1 VTRVGSVAIAA
12 AVVLLLAGCFGPDRQ
27 VLIDQAHDDF
37 DGLVTVAS
45 AVDEAVLHTLEVEKP
60 SAEACDPESKD
71 ARNTVFIAAG
81 TMAIQSAATDE
92 FDLLEQFRPSFDDG
106 ERWTRVDDLGEG
118 QLAWVDVDGI
128 TASVK
133 IDQGLLVIAVFS
145 PCRS

>member
-1 VTRVGSVAIAA
+1 VAVA
-12 AVVLLLAGCFGPDRQ
+12 AVVALMLTGCFGPDKH

-37 DGLVTVAS
+37 DGLVAVAS

-60 SAEACDPESKD
+60 SSETCDPESKD
-71 ARNTVFIAAG
+71 AENTVFIAAG
-81 TMAIQSAATDE
+81 TMAIQSADTDE
-92 FDLLEQFRPSFDDG
+92 FDLLEQFRPSFDDR
-106 ERWTRVDDLGEG
+106 ERWTRVRDLGEG

-133 IDQGLLVIAVFS
+133 VEDGLLVIAVFS